1 MQNVA
6 LDTTIFVAS
15 KRQGGWFQ
23 NPQSVDIDL
32 FHKQSSK
39 FSVLLFH
46 LAATNEYRTET
57 MLDEFSRSGRW
68 ANLSKQEYDQL
79 LTLNEQIEQAERWLY
94 RRSRD
99 MVTAY
104 SLAAA
109 QARHADNGNLDE
121 DVNLIATLL
130 FLVREDHPAFLLGQ
144 DNILARMDIPILP
157 ATGSDENSL
166 YAGFSAVSDSAQR
179 RSEWNPLLL
188 NLYERVLQRDTVKL
202 LSIGALCID
211 VALIEQQLRS
221 W

>member
-1 MQNVA
+1 M
-6 LDTTIFVAS
+6 
-15 KRQGGWFQ
+15 
-23 NPQSVDIDL
+23 DIDL

-39 FSVLLFH
+39 FSVSLFH
-46 LAATNEYRTET
+46 LAATNEYRMEI
-57 MLDEFSRSGRW
+57 MSDEVSRSGRW
-68 ANLSKQEYDQL
+68 ANLSKQEYNQL
-79 LTLNEQIEQAERWLY
+79 LTLNEQIEQAEQWLY

-109 QARHADNGNLDE
+109 QARHTDNGNLDE

-130 FLVREDHPAFLLGQ
+130 FLVREDHPAFLLER
-144 DNILARMDIPILP
+144 DNILARIDIPILP
-157 ATGSDENSL
+157 AVRTGENSAYPGL
-166 YAGFSAVSDSAQR
+166 STVFDSAQR
-179 RSEWNPLLL
+179 RSDWNPLLL
-188 NLYERVLQRDTVKL
+188 NLYERVLQRDTAKL

>member
-1 MQNVA
+1 VE
-6 LDTTIFVAS
+6 
-15 KRQGGWFQ
+15 
-23 NPQSVDIDL
+23 IDL

-39 FSVLLFH
+39 FSVSLFH
-46 LAATNEYRTET
+46 LAATNEYRTEI
-57 MLDEFSRSGRW
+57 MSDEVSRSGRW
-68 ANLSKQEYDQL
+68 TNLSKHEYNQL
-79 LTLNEQIEQAERWLY
+79 LTLNEQIEQAEQWLY

-130 FLVREDHPAFLLGQ
+130 FLVREDHPAFLLGR
-144 DNILARMDIPILP
+144 DNILARMDMPILP
-157 ATGSDENSL
+157 AKGLDENSL
-166 YAGFSAVSDSAQR
+166 YAGHNAFSDPTRR
-179 RSEWNPLLL
+179 RSDWNPLLL
-188 NLYERVLQRDTVKL
+188 NLYERILQRDTAKL